1 MRAVGLLFQ
10 DVLTFMVVLEFVQEV
25 RLAGR
30 AHRARLPLVG
40 KRRRRSGRLRDEAS
54 RCKVWKRGA

>member
-1 MRAVGLLFQ
+1 MRTAGLFFQ
-10 DVLTFMVVLEFVQEV
+10 DVTFMVVVGFVQEI

-40 KRRRRSGRLRDEAS
+40 ERRRRSGRLRDEAS